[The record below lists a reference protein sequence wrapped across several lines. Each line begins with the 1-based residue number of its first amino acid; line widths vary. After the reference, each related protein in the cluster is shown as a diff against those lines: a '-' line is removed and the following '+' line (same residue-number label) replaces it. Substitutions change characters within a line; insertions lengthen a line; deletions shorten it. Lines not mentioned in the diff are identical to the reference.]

1 MTPATNVI
9 YLADY
14 KEMLVILEEEN
25 NKMFSFLT
33 FIECYLS
40 LVLYLMEGYI
50 YIYIY
55 MTESLPKTMEKTAHR
70 KDLCFILNS
79 RKWGN
84 LMKNLLKK

>member
-40 LVLYLMEGYI
+40 LVLYLMKGYI
-50 YIYIY
+50 YD
-55 MTESLPKTMEKTAHR
+55 R
-70 KDLCFILNS
+70 KFAKDNGKNS
-79 RKWGN
+79 PQEGF
-84 LMKNLLKK
+84 MFYFEF

>member
-40 LVLYLMEGYI
+40 LVLYLMKG
-50 YIYIY
+50 YIY

-79 RKWGN
+79 RKRGN

>member
-40 LVLYLMEGYI
+40 LVLYLMKG
-50 YIYIY
+50 YIY

-79 RKWGN
+79 RKWGI